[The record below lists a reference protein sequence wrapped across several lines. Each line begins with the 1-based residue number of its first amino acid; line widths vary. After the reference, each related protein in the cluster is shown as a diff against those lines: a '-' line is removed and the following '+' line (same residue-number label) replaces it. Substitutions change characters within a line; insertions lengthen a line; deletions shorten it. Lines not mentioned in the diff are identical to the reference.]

1 MATLINVKTLIK
13 LFFTAFLFFSL
24 LLIISAVVAL
34 PPRSPPPRP
43 QPPLRFHPPRDQL
56 AVHRHTTTQ
65 RSRSTTTTPAAA
77 KRDHQARDHTRDPA
91 AEAQYQVF
99 HIKNATP
106 FFLDGESGTRGGRRG
121 IGSGYNH
128 RHHHHKRNQRAKTG
142 SGRTSSS
149 GMMKKT
155 RMKMTSTSGKNDDVS
170 RRGSARQF
178 SVMLP
183 KGFVPPSG
191 SSPCHNAKPDESTK
205 GAATATS
212 YSCRL
217 SAAEP

>member
-43 QPPLRFHPPRDQL
+43 QPPLRFHPPRE
-56 AVHRHTTTQ
+56 
-65 RSRSTTTTPAAA
+65 
-77 KRDHQARDHTRDPA
+77 RDHQARDHTRDPA

-106 FFLDGESGTRGGRRG
+106 FFLDGEPGTRGGRRG

-142 SGRTSSS
+142 K
-149 GMMKKT
+149 MKKT
-155 RMKMTSTSGKNDDVS
+155 RMKMTSTSGKNDDDDDVS

-205 GAATATS
+205 GAAAATATS